1 VRLET
6 VTSLDDLERLA
17 GWDDLVSAMRRPSPY
32 LLHGWLIEWWRHYGA
47 DGELAVHVVR
57 RDDRL
62 VAALPL
68 CIRRRLACR
77 VTEFVGGTWALLADV
92 LAAPGEDAAAKAL
105 VQYAASWRHDF
116 ADLFGLPSSS
126 RLVSALP
133 PDAVRVIERLESPV
147 LDLTPGWDVVYE
159 AKLSSKARSER
170 RRRLRQLGALG
181 QVELSVARTPE
192 EIGPALEEVFRVHR
206 LRWEG
211 RHDPTGFVTPTGLA
225 FHGAAF
231 RRLAEQGIPRIVLLR
246 LDGKAIA
253 FALTMQ
259 VAGRAYGVTM
269 GFDPAYARYGPGF
282 EAKLYSLEA
291 AAADGITEVELLGAA
306 ADHKRRFTDRLDPI
320 HQAIGLAR
328 TVRGRVTAEA
338 LTGGV
343 RLRWRMKRS
352 QTARKIYAR
361 IPLHARS
368 HP

>member
-1 VRLET
+1 MRLET
-6 VTSLDDLERLA
+6 VTSLDELERLA

-32 LLHGWLIEWWRHYGA
+32 LLHGWLVEWWRHYG
-47 DGELAVHVVR
+47 DNGELAVHVLH
-57 RDDRL
+57 RDGRL

-68 CIRRRLACR
+68 SVRRRLGCR

-92 LAAPGEDAAAKAL
+92 LAAPGEDGAAKAL
-105 VQYAASWRHDF
+105 VHYAASWSHDF

-133 PDAVRVIERLESPV
+133 SDAVRVIERLESPV
-147 LDLTPGWDVVYE
+147 LDLTPGWDSVYE
-159 AKLSSKARSER
+159 AKLSAKARSER
-170 RRRLRQLGALG
+170 RRRLRQLGDLG
-181 QVELSVARTPE
+181 RVDLSVARTPR
-192 EIGPALEEVFRVHR
+192 EIGSALEEVFRVHR

-211 RHDPTGFVTPTGLA
+211 RHDPTGFVTPIGIA
-225 FHGAAF
+225 FHRAAF
-231 RRLAEQGIPRIVLLR
+231 RRLAEQDVPRIVLLR

-269 GFDPAYARYGPGF
+269 GFDPAFARFGPGF
-282 EAKLYSLEA
+282 EAKLFSLEA

-306 ADHKRRFTDRLDPI
+306 AEHKRRFTDRLDPI
-320 HQAIGLAR
+320 HQVIGLAR
-328 TVRGRVTAEA
+328 TVRGRVAAEA

-352 QTARKIYAR
+352 RTARKLYAR